1 VFFLL
6 LLLLLPAPA
15 AAAPVDIGGLTQPVS
30 VTVLPSGR
38 VFIAEK
44 PGVIKTAPSLDASS
58 ASVAVDISSTVGSSE
73 DHGLTSVA
81 YSEGYLYATYTVDQG
96 YNDDCPDFGNGCPMP
111 GRVSRW
117 PVAPDGSLGAED
129 IVLDGAVAPGDVCIQ
144 ATTHGVGNVEIAP
157 NGKLIVSTGDGANFV
172 DADIGQHTSTYN
184 GQQVTDPCGYGGA
197 LRSQTD
203 ASPMGKILEVDPET
217 GAYTA
222 LAKGVRNP
230 FRTTILDGDVYATD
244 TGWYKFE
251 EINRIQL
258 GGENFG
264 WPCYEGRV
272 RQEAYDGADVQQCED
287 LYAADNA
294 TAPFFHY
301 AHPPTPNQ
309 FGNYASIS
317 AIAGHEGQIYY
328 GDYTQNF
335 IAKLSPDGQTS
346 TVVSQGGIY
355 PVDLYETPDGRLL
368 YVDIGL
374 GAVREVTAGDG
385 EDPPPPNPY
394 IDLTVTGPNP
404 WSDGDTLSFAAD
416 TNLDDARQPPSWDWS
431 VTLLSDCES
440 SGRLCQRRAIPFTL
454 DADEDSGTVTTP
466 PTTGPSWVRVEA
478 RVTNAS
484 GSTSVIDGAMA
495 ENVAG
500 SAAPEPLSFGVAGE
514 IQDVNYLRNTFKVDG
529 VKYSFDASDYL
540 KISGVGVPMS
550 DWKSAISVGD
560 EIFGEVRID
569 PAANSE
575 LDLTDA
581 QGDSN
586 GIIDGYIT
594 SFDPLANE
602 LVLNGGRLVRYDTDD
617 FFKVMGS
624 GESLANWER
633 QLSVCDRVRGSYLL
647 GRSSELDIRSSGVDS
662 TAPVS
667 IDGLVDSVQVN
678 QRRMTVDGRD
688 LLYDTN
694 DYLKIGDTGEWIVTW
709 EQALEAGDNIRG
721 CYFPNPSGVSELS
734 NTGLSGPP
742 SAETPIDATIEHV
755 DTEHDLFVADG
766 TRFTYDSNDFFSID
780 GGGDSMQKWEL
791 ELLAGR
797 RITGTF
803 RPAGSSEFDVH
814 RPGDGGQ
821 PTASGVQSTDGEQV
835 KVRVFAPEEDMIVAA
850 TGKVAALGSRFSLLG
865 SRRQLGA
872 GERRVVKLEF
882 RGKRARKAVKRA
894 QRSDRKARATVQ
906 VNFTDPDG
914 KQTKRVLRFP
924 LR

>member
-1 VFFLL
+1 MGLL
-6 LLLLLPAPA
+6 LLFLLAPGTA
-15 AAAPVDIGGLTQPVS
+15 AAAPVDIGGLNQPVS

-44 PGVIKTAPSLDASS
+44 PGVIKTAPSLEATS
-58 ASVAVDISSTVGSSE
+58 ASTALDISSVVGSSG

-81 YSEGYLYATYTVDQG
+81 YSDGYLYATYTVDQG
-96 YNDDCPDFGNGCPMP
+96 YADDCPDFENGCPMP

-117 PVAPDGSLGAED
+117 PVAADGTLGAED
-129 IVLDGAVAPGDVCIQ
+129 IVLDGAIAPGELCVQ
-144 ATTHGVGNVEIAP
+144 ATTHGVGNVEVAA

-172 DADIGQHTSTYN
+172 DADVGQHE
-184 GQQVTDPCGYGGA
+184 GDPCGNGGA

-203 ASPMGKILEVDPET
+203 SSPMGKILEVDPET
-217 GAYTA
+217 GDYTA

-244 TGWYKFE
+244 TGWYSFE
-251 EINRIQL
+251 EINRIEL

-264 WPCYEGRV
+264 WPCFEGPT

-287 LYAADNA
+287 LYAADTQ
-294 TAPFFHY
+294 TAPFFSY
-301 AHPPTPNQ
+301 PHPATPDET
-309 FGNYASIS
+309 GNYASIS

-346 TVVSQGGIY
+346 TVVRQGGIY
-355 PVDLYETPDGRLL
+355 PVDLYEAPDGRLL

-374 GAVREVTAGDG
+374 GAVREVTAGDEG
-385 EDPPPPNPY
+385 DPPPPDPY
-394 IDLTVTGPNP
+394 VDLTLTGPEP
-404 WSDGDTLSFAAD
+404 WSDGDTISFAAD

-440 SGRLCQRRAIPFTL
+440 SGRLCQRRAIPFQL
-454 DADEDSGTVTTP
+454 SSDESSGTVTTP
-466 PTTGPSWVRVEA
+466 PTTGPSFVRVEA

-484 GSTSVIDGAMA
+484 GSTSVTDGAMA
-495 ENVAG
+495 KNVAAA
-500 SAAPEPLSFGVAGE
+500 SAPEPVSYGVAGE
-514 IQDVNYLRNTFKVDG
+514 IEDVNYVRNTFKVDG
-529 VKYSFDASDYL
+529 VKYPFDSSDYL
-540 KISGVGVPMS
+540 KLSGVGVPLS
-550 DWKSAISVGD
+550 EWKAAISVGD

-569 PAANSE
+569 PAAASE
-575 LDLTDA
+575 LDLTDGE
-581 QGDSN
+581 GDAN
-586 GIIDGYIT
+586 GIIDGYVT

-624 GESLANWER
+624 GESLPNWER
-633 QLSVCDRVRGSYLL
+633 QLSVCDRVRGSYLP

-667 IDGLVDSVQVN
+667 IDGLVDSVQVS
-678 QRRMTVDGRD
+678 QRRLTVDGRD

-694 DYLKIGDTGEWIVTW
+694 DYLKIGDRGEWIVTW
-709 EQALEAGDNIRG
+709 EESLAVGDNIRG

-742 SAETPIDATIEHV
+742 AAETPIDATLEHV
-755 DTEHDLFVADG
+755 DTEHDLFVAGG
-766 TRFTYDSNDFFSID
+766 TRFTYDSDDFFSVD
-780 GGGDSMQKWEL
+780 GAGDSMQKWEL

-797 RITGTF
+797 RITGVF
-803 RPAGSSEFDVH
+803 RPGGSSELDIQ

-821 PTASGVQSTDGEQV
+821 LTASGVQSSEEQV
-835 KVRVFAPEEDMIVAA
+835 KIRVYAPEEDLTVAA
-850 TGKVAALGSRFSLLG
+850 AGQAKALGNRFRLVG
-865 SRRQLGA
+865 GRWTLGA
-872 GERRVVKLEF
+872 GERRVVKLGF
-882 RGKRARKAVKRA
+882 RGKRATKAVKRA
-894 QRSDRKARATVQ
+894 LRDDRRVRALVRITY
-906 VNFTDPDG
+906 TDPDG
-914 KQTKRVLRFP
+914 LEGKRLVRFP